1 LIKTHKIKLY
11 PNATM
16 RRELERLFNYRRFC
30 WNQAL
35 ETWNV
40 MYDASLLMADK
51 TLRPNER
58 KVRDELVWN
67 KADWQYEQSA
77 RVLQLA
83 VNDLSKAWK
92 NYFNPKMPD
101 HGKPNWKSKKRSRK
115 TFKTDRAQLLNGK
128 LRLDKPRGAG
138 AWYDIKLAEQPH
150 WQGELKQVCVVQAAD
165 GYYAS
170 FSIEVQTSVEKRPV
184 LTVTGVDANIGK
196 FDYRTSTGYAIQP
209 TLPDRLPI
217 LYARI
222 AHYQRQLARKRKVN
236 PKRFNSAAYR
246 TTRTK
251 LKRQYQRV
259 ERIQTDLLQKF
270 TTMLVTDYDL
280 IGIEDLDNQHM
291 RMNKRLAKNL
301 HRSLFGKFKVIMQ
314 YKADWYGNTLVL
326 ADQFYPSTQRCSRC
340 GHVKTADERVTLSG
354 NLKHRTGHDDYH
366 CYQCGVK
373 LRRDENAV
381 ENLIAYAK
389 SKVYGVGYTLK
400 VQEAV
405 TVGLIYFS
413 AGIPLLTGLNEM

>member
-1 LIKTHKIKLY
+1 MIKTHKIKLY

>member
-1 LIKTHKIKLY
+1 MIKTHKIKLY

-35 ETWNV
+35 ETWNA
-40 MYDASLLMADK
+40 MYDASLVMVDK

-67 KADWQYEQSA
+67 KTDWQYEQSA

-83 VNDLSKAWK
+83 VKDLDKAWK

-101 HGKPNWKSKKRSRK
+101 HDKPNWKSKKRSRK
-115 TFKTDRAQLLNGK
+115 TFKTDRAQLVTGK
-128 LRLDKPRGAG
+128 LRLDKPHGAG
-138 AWYDIKLAEQPH
+138 AWYDIKLAEQLR
-150 WQGELKQVCVVQAAD
+150 WQGELKQVCVVQDAD

-196 FDYRTSTGYAIQP
+196 FDYQTSTGYATQP
-209 TLPDRLPI
+209 ALPERLPP

-236 PKRFNSAAYR
+236 PKHFNSAAYR
-246 TTRTK
+246 TMRTK

-280 IGIEDLDNQHM
+280 IGIEDLDNHHM

-326 ADQFYPSTQRCSRC
+326 ADRFYPSTQRCSRC
-340 GHVKTADERVTLSG
+340 GYVKTADERITLSG
-354 NLKHRTGHDDYH
+354 NLTHRTGHDDYH

-389 SKVYGVGYTLK
+389 SKV
-400 VQEAV
+400 
-405 TVGLIYFS
+405 
-413 AGIPLLTGLNEM
+413 TG

>member
-1 LIKTHKIKLY
+1 
-11 PNATM
+11 
-16 RRELERLFNYRRFC
+16 

-35 ETWNV
+35 ETWNA
-40 MYDASLLMADK
+40 MYDASLVMVDK
-51 TLRPNER
+51 TLRPSER

-67 KADWQYEQSA
+67 KTDWQYEQSA

-83 VNDLSKAWK
+83 VKDLDKAWK

-101 HGKPNWKSKKRSRK
+101 HDKPNWKSKKRSRK
-115 TFKTDRAQLLNGK
+115 TFKTDRAQLVNGK
-128 LRLDKPRGAG
+128 LRLDKPHGAG
-138 AWYDIKLAEQPH
+138 AWYDIKLAEQLR
-150 WQGELKQVCVVQAAD
+150 WQGELKQVCVVQDAD

-196 FDYRTSTGYAIQP
+196 FDYQTSTGYATQP
-209 TLPDRLPI
+209 ALPERLPP

-236 PKRFNSAAYR
+236 PKHFNSAAYR

-280 IGIEDLDNQHM
+280 IGIEDLDNHHM

-326 ADQFYPSTQRCSRC
+326 ADRFYPSTQRCSRC
-340 GHVKTADERVTLSG
+340 GYVKTADERITLSG
-354 NLKHRTGHDDYH
+354 NLTHRTGHDDYH

-389 SKVYGVGYTLK
+389 SKV
-400 VQEAV
+400 
-405 TVGLIYFS
+405 
-413 AGIPLLTGLNEM
+413 TG

>member
-1 LIKTHKIKLY
+1 MIKTHKIKLY

-16 RRELERLFNYRRFC
+16 RRELERLFNYHRFC

-259 ERIQTDLLQKF
+259 ERIQT
-270 TTMLVTDYDL
+270 
-280 IGIEDLDNQHM
+280 I
-291 RMNKRLAKNL
+291 
-301 HRSLFGKFKVIMQ
+301 
-314 YKADWYGNTLVL
+314 NTC
-326 ADQFYPSTQRCSRC
+326 A
-340 GHVKTADERVTLSG
+340 
-354 NLKHRTGHDDYH
+354 
-366 CYQCGVK
+366 
-373 LRRDENAV
+373 
-381 ENLIAYAK
+381 
-389 SKVYGVGYTLK
+389 
-400 VQEAV
+400 
-405 TVGLIYFS
+405 
-413 AGIPLLTGLNEM
+413 